1 MHKMDVPLP
10 KARVSE
16 VLGLLEILDDEG
28 GHVDLYKLGGHW
40 DMILTSLYP
49 PLRLPNC
56 SIWWKWITETWCSQ
70 K

>member
-28 GHVDLYKLGGHW
+28 GMWTCTSWEGHW
-40 DMILTSLYP
+40 DMI
-49 PLRLPNC
+49 
-56 SIWWKWITETWCSQ
+56 
-70 K
+70 

>member
-16 VLGLLEILDDEG
+16 VLDSWRSWMMKAAMWTCTSWE
-28 GHVDLYKLGGHW
+28 GHW

-56 SIWWKWITETWCSQ
+56 SIICTPKRQ
-70 K
+70 